1 MILNRNNNSRFIET
15 SSIQNTID
23 PNEELLSEAAQ
34 TSISVKRKK
43 IEEYVLK
50 FFYILDT
57 SGKNAKKYKEFYE
70 QMSDGEFS
78 AYMNNFFKDEKSNF
92 YLEIF
97 PFEFEPNLK
106 DIKLSADFLGIELDE
121 YVYMPFENPNGPAPR
136 TMTPVM
142 VGYLPGKRMRA
153 KRFFEILFS
162 RIIRIREAY

>member
-1 MILNRNNNSRFIET
+1 MILNERNNFKSDNFYSVEAVVDKYDMLLEAT
-15 SSIQNTID
+15 QATVSS
-23 PNEELLSEAAQ
+23 
-34 TSISVKRKK
+34 KRKK
-43 IEEYVLK
+43 IEDLVLK
-50 FFYILDT
+50 FFSIIDT
-57 SGKNAKKYKEFYE
+57 SGKNTKKYKEFYA

-78 AYMNNFFKDEKSNF
+78 AYMNNFIKDEKANF

-106 DIKLSADFLGIELDE
+106 DIKAAADFLGIELDE
-121 YVYMPFENPNGPAPR
+121 YVYLPFENPGGHAPR